1 MSESIDTHKHETLVV
16 ENLLKTASSD
26 LDRIMLEAVE
36 AGMETGRSIGVIEAY
51 NVLVNEGYVDAAEAL
66 MDLINEEAETRMA
79 RGDA

>member
-16 ENLLKTASSD
+16 ENLLKTTSD

>member
-16 ENLLKTASSD
+16 ENLLKTASD